1 MTDEND
7 KPEGDSDK
15 EGDAKPFL
23 EKFKAFVNEYGTIAV
38 VTWFTIFFA
47 TWAAFAGLLSA
58 GLDLGGW
65 LSGGEG
71 SGWLW
76 GLVQDWGPI
85 GLAYIPTQIVK
96 PIRAGATFA
105 ITPVVHKLIYGRLG
119 VEDVEEED
127 VEEEDDA

>member
-1 MTDEND
+1 MSDDE
-7 KPEGDSDK
+7 KSK
-15 EGDAKPFL
+15 DAEAGEKPFL
-23 EKFKAFVNEYGTIAV
+23 EKFKAFVNEYGTIAI

-65 LSGGEG
+65 LSTGEG

-96 PIRAGATFA
+96 PIRAAATFA

-119 VEDVEEED
+119 VEDESEPESEPESD
-127 VEEEDDA
+127 